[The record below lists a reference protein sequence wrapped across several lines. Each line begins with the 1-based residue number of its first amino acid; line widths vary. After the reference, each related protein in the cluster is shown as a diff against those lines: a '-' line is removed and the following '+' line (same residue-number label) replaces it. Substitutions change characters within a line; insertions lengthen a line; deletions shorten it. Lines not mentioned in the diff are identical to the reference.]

1 MKVLYYLTI
10 FALLLL
16 RIDLSYAQVVFGDQQ
31 IVSETASG
39 AKAVLAVDLD
49 GNSGDE
55 LIAIYGETGALVYF
69 RNLGGGDFQNALSLA
84 SFTITDLFV
93 VVAGSLSGNGVNDV
107 VVGARNGIYISYN
120 DGNGNF
126 QTFQLET
133 GIFDAESVQLVD
145 LDGDNDLDILV
156 SAYENAENRSSVL
169 WYANNGSGSFGDR
182 QVVYSSDPRPKAI
195 FAGDT
200 DNDGDQ
206 DLLVN
211 VSQTGDVLLFANN
224 GNGSFE
230 APITLSSTTSSV
242 TDFSVIDVDGDARN
256 DIVLS
261 AGGSEDRI
269 MMFKNSGG
277 GTFNA
282 PINLASFID
291 GVNSLRA
298 ADIEDDGDVDL
309 FFASSQNNAVY
320 WLENVGDGAFSELK
334 VLTREVDTPLG
345 LTIAD
350 LNEDGD
356 LDVASASRLD
366 NKIAWYGNGDV
377 VLELAVST
385 TSINVGPEEGQTAID
400 VTNEGSGPLNW
411 EVRVTK
417 GLFISATP
425 SGSDEQDLI
434 IYYSDNLSG
443 QERTGEVEIFIEGDD
458 SSPIAITITQ
468 SPFEEVV
475 LYDQERMII
484 DRDISVRGISAAD
497 LDGDG
502 FLDVIATARTTSGNN
517 EGDVVWYRND
527 GLGNFGEPNLLSVL
541 NYAEVVSTGDIDRDG
556 DIDVIATS
564 TASGK
569 IIWFE
574 NDGSGNFSEDILIS
588 TESENTISLEL
599 IDFDGDGD
607 LDLLTGDD
615 LYNGFDISWFRNNG
629 FGEFSQQT
637 IIASDIRPAIARAAD
652 FDGDGELD
660 VVASS
665 TFDDVIHIYFNEGNE
680 NFGEATLLFEASGLN
695 PGFVLPYDFDEDGDM
710 DLLVGADYFP
720 RLFWFRNTGSG
731 AFDAPIT
738 ISSASGGISGVVVD
752 DLDADGD
759 LDVATTSSFRNTVN
773 WYTNEGDLTFNS
785 FSAFSDG
792 SLQTPNAIIAA
803 DFDNDEDIDLLASA
817 SKNGKISWF
826 PNITNSIPFSFPAPP
841 YEIGQTI
848 NPNGSFAY
856 QNHGKINEGILGWSF
871 DEEASVNFSIIE
883 GGVDPNYRALQMEVT
898 DYESSEP
905 DSLIAL
911 TNEPIQVLADGTYA
925 ATVHLKAD
933 TDQRI
938 VHLFA
943 AAKKNGE
950 LNINQRIEIELT
962 TEWQE
967 YGLNFV
973 PSEDDA
979 QNEMVIGFGVNV
991 EENSGGSI
999 HLDHLIVSKTSVT
1012 STGTEVPVLFRL
1024 DQNYPNPFN
1033 PSTTIGF
1040 NLPQATKVTLNVFDI
1055 TGKKVATMVNNKSH
1069 SAGSYT
1075 YRFNAQ
1081 NLSSG
1086 VYFYQITTQDGINM
1100 IKKMTLIK

>member
-1 MKVLYYLTI
+1 MKILYYLPI
-10 FALLLL
+10 FALLLQ
-16 RIDLSYAQVVFGDQQ
+16 IDLSYAQVVFGDQQ

-39 AKAVLAVDLD
+39 AKSVLAVNLD

-55 LIAIYGETGALVYF
+55 LIAIYGETGAIVYF

-84 SFTITDLFV
+84 SFTITDPFV

-145 LDGDNDLDILV
+145 LDGDKDLDILV

-182 QVVYSSDPRPKAI
+182 QVVYSSDPRPKTI

-224 GNGSFE
+224 GNGSFD
-230 APITLSSTTSSV
+230 APITLSSSTSSV
-242 TDFSVIDVDGDARN
+242 TDFSVIDVDGDAEN

-277 GTFNA
+277 GTFNT

-291 GVNSLRA
+291 GANSLRA
-298 ADIEDDGDVDL
+298 ADIDDDGDVDL
-309 FFASSQNNAVY
+309 FFASSLNNTIY

-475 LYDQERMII
+475 LYNQERMII
-484 DRDISVRGISAAD
+484 DRDISIRAISAAD

-502 FLDVIATARTTSGNN
+502 FLDVIATARNTAGNN

-527 GLGNFGEPNLLSVL
+527 GLGNFGEPNLLSLL

-564 TASGK
+564 TAMGK

-574 NDGSGNFSEDILIS
+574 NDGSGNFSEEILIS
-588 TESENTISLEL
+588 TESENTVSLEL
-599 IDFDGDGD
+599 VDFDGDGD

-652 FDGDGELD
+652 FNGDGELD
-660 VVASS
+660 VVA
-665 TFDDVIHIYFNEGNE
+665 TTTYGDIINLYFNEGNE
-680 NFGEATLLFEASGLN
+680 NFGVATQLLESPGLN
-695 PGFVLPYDFDEDGDM
+695 PRFVLPYDFDEDGDI
-710 DLLVGADYFP
+710 DILVGADYFP
-720 RLFWFRNTGSG
+720 RFFWFKNDGTGSFG
-731 AFDAPIT
+731 SQIT
-738 ISSASGGISGVVVD
+738 ISSSSGGISGIIVS

-759 LDVATTSSFRNTVN
+759 LDVATTSTFRNTVN
-773 WYTNEGDLTFNS
+773 WYTNEGDLTFYS

-792 SLQTPNAIIAA
+792 SLQVPHSLIVG
-803 DFDNDEDIDLLASA
+803 DFDGDQDLDLLAGA
-817 SKNGKISWF
+817 RGNGKISWF
-826 PNITNSIPFSFPAPP
+826 PNITNSIPFAFPSPP
-841 YEIGQTI
+841 YTIGEMI
-848 NPNGSFAY
+848 NTNGSFAY
-856 QNHGKINEGILGWSF
+856 QNHGSVNEEILGWSF
-871 DEEASVNFSIIE
+871 KDASNADFSIIE
-883 GGVDPNYRALQMEVT
+883 GGVDPNYRALEVELT
-898 DYESSEP
+898 NIESNAA
-905 DSLIAL
+905 DTAIYVR
-911 TNEPIQVLADGTYA
+911 NEPIRVLADGTYSISA
-925 ATVHLKAD
+925 YLKAD
-933 TDQRI
+933 NEQRK
-938 VHLFA
+938 VTLFA
-943 AAKKNGE
+943 ASKSSNELIVNQTLE
-950 LNINQRIEIELT
+950 LNLT
-962 TEWQE
+962 NEWQE
-967 YGLNFV
+967 YELSFVPTQEDASTEMVVGFGLNY
-973 PSEDDA
+973 S
-979 QNEMVIGFGVNV
+979 
-991 EENSGGSI
+991 ENSGATI
-999 HLDHLIVSKTSVT
+999 QLDDVRVKKISVT
-1012 STGTEVPVLFRL
+1012 SAEEEKPTSFALY
-1024 DQNYPNPFN
+1024 QNYPNPFN
-1033 PSTTIGF
+1033 PSTTIGVS
-1040 NLPQATKVTLNVFDI
+1040 LPQTTEVSLTIYDI
-1055 TGKKVATMVNNKSH
+1055 TGKKVTTILDGKTV
-1069 SAGSYT
+1069 SAGAHFYT
-1075 YRFNAQ
+1075 FNAQ

-1086 VYFYQITTQDGINM
+1086 IYFYQLNTKEGNRE